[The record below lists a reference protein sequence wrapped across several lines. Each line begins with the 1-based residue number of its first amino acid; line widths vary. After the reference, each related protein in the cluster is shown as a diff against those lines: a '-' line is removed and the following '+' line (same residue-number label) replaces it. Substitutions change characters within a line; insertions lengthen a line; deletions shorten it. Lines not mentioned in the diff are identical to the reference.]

1 MGGPKKQK
9 KQIQTASDI
18 TQRQLSLAEEQA
30 RRERESYQEMQRLRQ
45 PLVQQQTALA
55 SGNRQE
61 AMGAILPILQQIGS
75 GFHAARQQIL
85 NTLPPGAAR
94 DRALADLDMQ
104 AFSNIGAAQAATV
117 GEAPKILASLGSESG
132 GFGLQQLGA
141 ALAGMT
147 GASQTNTTAA
157 QIKAQQQASWLDF
170 FSNLA
175 GVAGGPA
182 AKKVFK
188 T

>member
-1 MGGPKKQK
+1 MGGPK

-45 PLVQQQTALA
+45 PLIQQQTALA

-141 ALAGMT
+141 ALAGMA
-147 GASQTNTTAA
+147 GASQTNTAAA

-170 FSNLA
+170 FGSLA
-175 GVAGGPA
+175 RTAGGVAG
-182 AKKVFK
+182 AKINK
-188 T
+188 